1 MLRWNKAL
9 LVFSSH
15 MTIFNLSEC
24 FILAWISYLEFFAGI
39 RTNALSITL
48 SLDQVS
54 QPSKYFVKSSI
65 FEHGSEAKRSVQGS
79 IPR

>member
-54 QPSKYFVKSSI
+54 QP
-65 FEHGSEAKRSVQGS
+65 
-79 IPR
+79 